1 MMHYIEAV
9 ASEQL
14 CSELE
19 TLDKLGIQ
27 LVKEFY
33 LETVSNIFQEDTA
46 DDKRNKHANDTI
58 KDDGSVSTIAKIGDW
73 FARIIVKIV
82 NYFARSKSKKLVK
95 KIRSLPALEQNRVF
109 EALFVDE
116 NWYNEN
122 VEDHINRIHNK
133 HIPTL
138 IRTKND
144 DDVTTAMKTR
154 HVFGIGGST
163 GEFHVKVRREVM
175 RDREELQD
183 AWKEIS
189 RFDTSINE
197 NEGPLKHR
205 KMIFKN
211 DQDDIQG
218 YKNQG
223 HRDGMTDE
231 MIEGENRKRGHARN
245 IESFLDHIE
254 NCNVILEKDLKD
266 LKESIPLVK
275 KTAKE
280 LMDADMNQREQI
292 KRAQESYVHFVTDL
306 SRSIMYITQIQVK
319 ILGWLRWT
327 LGQDHNPKTKDQ
339 VM

>member
-1 MMHYIEAV
+1 MYYIESV
-9 ASEQL
+9 ASDQL

-33 LETVSNIFQEDTA
+33 LESIPKMFQEDA
-46 DDKRNKHANDTI
+46 KDEKQNKHAKDTI

-73 FARIIVKIV
+73 FARIIVQIV
-82 NYFARSKSKKLVK
+82 NYFARSKSKKLIK
-95 KIRSLPALEQNRVF
+95 KIRSLPAMEQNRVF

-116 NWYNEN
+116 KWYNEN
-122 VEDHINRIHNK
+122 VVEHIQILHERYVKIIVRNK
-133 HIPTL
+133 
-138 IRTKND
+138 D
-144 DDVTTAMKTR
+144 DDDIQTATKTR
-154 HVFGIGGST
+154 HVFGIGGATTAFSVDT
-163 GEFHVKVRREVM
+163 RRRVM
-175 RDREELQD
+175 KQREELQD
-183 AWKEIS
+183 AWKEINQ
-189 RFDTSINE
+189 FHTSINE
-197 NEGPLKHR
+197 DEGPLKHR
-205 KMIFKN
+205 KMIYKN
-211 DQDDIQG
+211 DQDDIQD

-223 HRDGMTDE
+223 YRDGMTDE
-231 MIEGENRKRGHARN
+231 MIEGENRKRGPARN
-245 IESFLDHIE
+245 LNSFLDHVE
-254 NCNVILEKDLKD
+254 NCNVILEKDLRD

-280 LMDADMNQREQI
+280 LMNADMNERENI